1 MNITMNARQVG
12 DVKIVDITG
21 RIELGQESAAVRN
34 LVGDLLSAGNKKI
47 LLNLAGVDYID
58 SSGLGALVGA
68 FASAHKQ
75 GGQLKLLNLTDKV
88 SNIMEVTKLYT
99 VFDIATDEETAL
111 KSFDQSTA
119 ATA

>member
-1 MNITMNARQVG
+1 MNLTMNPRQIG

-34 LVGDLLSAGNKKI
+34 LVGDLLNEGHKKI

-58 SSGLGALVGA
+58 SSGLGALVSA
-68 FASAHKQ
+68 FSTVHKA

-88 SNIMEVTKLYT
+88 GDLMEVTKLYT

-111 KSFDQSTA
+111 KSFDQSSA